1 MQARAPLR
9 SCPFIPII
17 RKQKRKPMSSEKAW
31 LAGFKAD
38 YEKIFVEEW
47 SPYTGAILLVWVI
60 IALMVNG
67 LFWGVF
73 GGVRYWGDQFNHWI
87 GLAPLLGIAPAD
99 EGWLTHR
106 MSLMNIMLL
115 LGAFSA
121 ALISRQFQPNRP
133 PKLELIWAA
142 IGGTLMGAGAS
153 LAGGCTTGGFFN
165 PVLHSSPAGWTM
177 GLGLILGA
185 IAGLKFLLWTFEHI
199 SWGTEPP
206 PTLNIPESVRRLFPW
221 LGFAIVIGVLVWAA
235 QWYASPDTVLAT
247 RAVIVILGFAIGFI
261 MHRARLCFARAFRE
275 PFMTAEGD
283 MTKAI
288 LLALAI
294 GIPVAAFLF
303 EKKVIDPYIA
313 IPPTFWI
320 GSLVGGI
327 IFGVGMV
334 LAGGCA
340 SGSLWRMG
348 EGHLKLWVAMF
359 FFAWMGSTIGAILKK
374 IGLTAPDPDNVENFE
389 VTKLGYQAYWP
400 DLLSGWGWTLIVG
413 ALLLLLWY
421 AFVRYNEST
430 EKFTVL

>member
-1 MQARAPLR
+1 MRAG
-9 SCPFIPII
+9 
-17 RKQKRKPMSSEKAW
+17 KAW

-47 SPYTGAILLVWVI
+47 SPYLGAILLVLVI
-60 IALMVNG
+60 IALMING

-73 GGVRYWGDQFNHWI
+73 GGVRYWGDRFNHLI
-87 GLAPLLGIAPAD
+87 GLAPLLGIAPPD

-133 PKLELIWAA
+133 PKLEFVWAA

-165 PVLHSSPAGWTM
+165 PVLHSSPAGWVM
-177 GLGLILGA
+177 GAGLILGA
-185 IAGLKFLLWTFEHI
+185 IIGLKFLLWSFEHI

-206 PTLNIPESVRRLFPW
+206 PTLAVPERIRRLYPA
-221 LGFAIVIGVLVWAA
+221 LGFAILLAVLVWCA

-247 RAVIVILGFAIGFI
+247 RAAIVILGFIIGFI

-288 LLALAI
+288 ILALAI
-294 GIPVAAFLF
+294 GMPIAAFLF

-313 IPPTFWI
+313 IPPTFWL

-327 IFGVGMV
+327 AFGIGMV

-374 IGLTAPDPDNVENFE
+374 AGITAVDPDNVESYE
-389 VTKLGYQAYWP
+389 VTAIGYQAYWP
-400 DLLSGWGWTLIVG
+400 DLLPGWGWTLLAGGI
-413 ALLLLLWY
+413 LLLIWY

-430 EKFTVL
+430 ERFTVL